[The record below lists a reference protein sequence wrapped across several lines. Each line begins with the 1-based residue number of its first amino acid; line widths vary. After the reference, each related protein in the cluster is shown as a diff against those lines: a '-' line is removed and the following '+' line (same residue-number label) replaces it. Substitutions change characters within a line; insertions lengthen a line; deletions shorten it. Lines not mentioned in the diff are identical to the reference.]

1 MYRLVCTQFLNFD
14 KNELDDLGRFRHDVF
29 IKQLK
34 WDLNITSLE
43 EGIENDEF
51 DTESALYVIAY
62 NENDKIVGCAR
73 LIPSYSPYLLSDVFP
88 YLCDSELPRDIA
100 TWEISRFAAYGHE
113 LESLPF
119 DILKFSL
126 QLAGMHGVKQLVAVT
141 TVAIE
146 RYFLRRGVTL
156 NRMGKVTKKGRD
168 KLIALSFPVEQF
180 DDNKLLNVIETEGS
194 LLFYRSLPE
203 SEALLLS

>member
-34 WDLNITSLE
+34 WDLNITSSE
-43 EGIENDEF
+43 EGIETDEF
-51 DTESALYVIAY
+51 DTESARYVIAY
-62 NENDKIVGCAR
+62 NDNDKIVGCAR
-73 LIPSYSPYLLSDVFP
+73 LIPTYSPYLLSDVFP
-88 YLCDSELPRDIA
+88 YLCESDLPRDIA
-100 TWEISRFAAYGHE
+100 TWEISRYAAYGHE

-119 DILKFSL
+119 DIFKFAM
-126 QLAGMHGVKQLVAVT
+126 QLAGMHGVKHLVAVT

-146 RYFLRRGVTL
+146 RYFLRRGVIL
-156 NRMGKVTKKGRD
+156 HRMGKVNRKGKD

-180 DDNKLLNVIETEGS
+180 DDDDFLNVIEAKGG
-194 LLFYRSLPE
+194 LFFYRALPV
-203 SEALLLS
+203 SENFHLS